1 MKYITYLDYKKILQI
16 AEKEQNNIPERYCRK
31 REEILHNTIIH
42 LINKATSRKPGKARF
57 LLLKRVFNQGTPK
70 WSHCIDK
77 TSLVFVKNIN
87 ETKCKI
93 NGHNKENVIAI
104 VK

>member
-42 LINKATSRKPGKARF
+42 LINKATSRKPGK
-57 LLLKRVFNQGTPK
+57 V
-70 WSHCIDK
+70 
-77 TSLVFVKNIN
+77 
-87 ETKCKI
+87 
-93 NGHNKENVIAI
+93 
-104 VK
+104 